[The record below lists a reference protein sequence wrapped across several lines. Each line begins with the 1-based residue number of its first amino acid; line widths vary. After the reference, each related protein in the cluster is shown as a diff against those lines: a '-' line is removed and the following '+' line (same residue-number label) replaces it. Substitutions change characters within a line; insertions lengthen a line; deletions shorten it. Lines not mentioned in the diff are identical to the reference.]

1 MPTTV
6 STVEIPPVR
15 RRAFFDS
22 STYDSENHT
31 VEVVWTTGAE
41 SVEFDPFPGPFLESL
56 SFEPGACDLGRL
68 NSGTAPAMKDHS
80 RVLDGQVGVIDSAW
94 ITTAATTAGDSEGR
108 ALIRLSQRD
117 ELKGLRQDIRQGIV
131 RNCSVSYTV
140 LAYRDVTQP
149 DSAMPEKLAV
159 HWQPFEISFVPV
171 GHDAG
176 ARTRSA
182 ETLLNPCTI
191 ESHNEAQT
199 MTNKTPSGAPA
210 QVPAPVV
217 SAGTANPV
225 QIERQRGIDIRQL
238 VATANLSPEFADSL
252 ILLQEDGQPITTDR
266 ARALALVEAGTARQA
281 AGTPA
286 PAQTTP
292 VVDSAAAAVAE
303 RSRGMEVRKA
313 VTLAG
318 LPMTY
323 ADELVAMNAADG
335 SPLSAD
341 RCRSLIF
348 DRLAQETNETPANG
362 GHVQVV
368 SEGIDRARAGIAN
381 ALEVR
386 CGIVGED
393 GKPVQ
398 LTQHGRAF
406 HGMRIC
412 RVAEEFFTVAG
423 MGEHVRG
430 QNPDQVARFALVRS
444 RSISGG
450 HGTTDFSSLLANV
463 ADKKLRTAYNAS
475 PSTYRSISSRSE
487 ASDFKDMSRVQLGE
501 YPTLTKVLP
510 GAEYEMGTIGES
522 GETYAI
528 AKYGKRIAFTREAMI
543 NDDLSSFNRL
553 PMLAGRS
560 SSELESDLAW
570 ALITD
575 NAAMSDGVA
584 LFHANH
590 GNLGTGVPS
599 VATIGAGRTLM
610 RKQTGING
618 QRIGVRPEILI
629 VPAALETVGL
639 QATAAITPAT
649 LSNVNPWNHAFREL
663 VVEPR
668 LDDTSAIVWYMAAG
682 PESIDVLE
690 YAFLMGNDGPTIETR
705 EGFEVDGMEMK
716 VRHEFG
722 VAVLDH
728 RGLYKSSGA

>member
-6 STVEIPPVR
+6 SQVEIPPVR

-41 SVEFDPFPGPFLESL
+41 SVEFDPFPGPFLETL
-56 SFEPGACDLGRL
+56 SFEPGACDLSRL

-80 RVLDGQVGVIDSAW
+80 RVLDDQVGVIDRAW

-117 ELKGLRQDIRQGIV
+117 DQAGLRKDIRDGIV

-140 LAYRDVTQP
+140 LGYRDVTQP

-159 HWQPFEISFVPV
+159 NWQPFEISFVPV

-199 MTNKTPSGAPA
+199 MPNTTPSGAPA
-210 QVPAPVV
+210 QVPAPVGD
-217 SAGTANPV
+217 AGTANPV

-266 ARALALVEAGTARQA
+266 ARALALVEAGNARQA
-281 AGTPA
+281 AGATA
-286 PAQTTP
+286 PTQTVP
-292 VVDSAAAAVAE
+292 VADAGAAAVAE
-303 RSRGMEVRKA
+303 RTRGMEVRKA

-318 LPMTY
+318 LPMEY

-335 SPLSAD
+335 QPLSAD

-348 DRLAQETNETPANG
+348 DRLAEETSQTPANG

-368 SEGIDRARAGIAN
+368 SEGIDRARAGIEN

-386 CGIVGED
+386 CGVIGAD

-398 LTQHGRAF
+398 LTQHGRGF

-412 RVAEEFFTVAG
+412 RVAEEFFTTAG
-423 MGEHVRG
+423 MAEHVRG
-430 QNPDQVARFALVRS
+430 KNPDQVAKFALIRS
-444 RSISGG
+444 RAISAG

-463 ADKKLRTAYNAS
+463 ADKKLRTAYQAS
-475 PSTYRSISSRSE
+475 PSTYRSISTRAE

-501 YPTLTKVLP
+501 YPALTQVLP
-510 GAEYEMGTIGES
+510 GAEYEMGTIGDS

-543 NDDLSSFNRL
+543 NDDLNAFNRL

-570 ALITD
+570 AIITN
-575 NAAMSDGVA
+575 NAAMSDGTA
-584 LFHANH
+584 LFHADH
-590 GNLGTGVPS
+590 GNLGAGTIT
-599 VATIGAGRTLM
+599 ADNIGAGRTLM

-629 VPAALETVGL
+629 VPAALETDGL
-639 QATAAITPAT
+639 QATADLTPNAIG
-649 LSNVNPWNHAFREL
+649 SVNPWNHAFREL

-668 LDDTSAIVWYMAAG
+668 LDDTSAVVWYMSAG
-682 PESIDVLE
+682 PEAIDVLE
-690 YAFLMGNDGPTIETR
+690 YAFLMGNDGPMIETR

-728 RGLYKSSGA
+728 RGLYKSTGV